1 MRNTLW
7 LHILEDLGPPEG
19 YILPMWLRIVYI
31 LIFPLQGLRFLLGT
45 ATGMDFTRMTYEI
58 HGVKFS
64 ARMFLRLSR
73 ARGELYR
80 LTNVNGIVTVELIHD
95 PFEPFA

>member
-31 LIFPLQGLRFLLGT
+31 LIFPFQGLRLLLGN
-45 ATGMDFTRMTYEI
+45 ATGFDFTR
-58 HGVKFS
+58 
-64 ARMFLRLSR
+64 ARR
-73 ARGELYR
+73 
-80 LTNVNGIVTVELIHD
+80 
-95 PFEPFA
+95 

>member
-31 LIFPLQGLRFLLGT
+31 LIFPLQGLRLLLGT
-45 ATGMDFTRMTYEI
+45 ATGMGFTRMTYDI
-58 HGVKFS
+58 HGFQFS
-64 ARMFLRLSR
+64 ARTFLRLAR

-80 LTNVNGIVTVELIHD
+80 FTYVNGLLTVEIIHD
-95 PFEPFA
+95 SIEPFA

>member
-7 LHILEDLGPPEG
+7 LHILEDLGPEEG
-19 YILPMWLRIVYI
+19 CILPMWLRLAYF

-45 ATGMDFTRMTYEI
+45 ATGFDITQMTYEI
-58 HGVKFS
+58 HGVLFS
-64 ARMFLRLSR
+64 ARTFLRLSR

-80 LTNVNGIVTVELIHD
+80 FTNINGILTVERV
-95 PFEPFA
+95 EAS

>member
-7 LHILEDLGPPEG
+7 LHILEDLGPEVG
-19 YILPMWLRIVYI
+19 CILPMWLRLAYL
-31 LIFPLQGLRFLLGT
+31 LIFPLQGLRLLLGN
-45 ATGMDFTRMTYEI
+45 ATGFDFTRMTYEI
-58 HGVKFS
+58 HGVQFS
-64 ARMFLRLSR
+64 TRTFLRLSR

-80 LTNVNGIVTVELIHD
+80 LTNVNGIVTVELIHE

>member
-31 LIFPLQGLRFLLGT
+31 LIFPLQGLRFLLGN
-45 ATGMDFTRMTYEI
+45 ATGFDFTRMTYEI
-58 HGVKFS
+58 HGVQYSSMF
-64 ARMFLRLSR
+64 FLRFKS
-73 ARGELYR
+73 AGGELYR
-80 LTNVNGIVTVELIHD
+80 LTNVNGVVTIQEVHE